1 VDTSPVGSP
10 QSSRSV
16 MVSPPET
23 RDETFKKQDRILSR
37 QIFRRVYEQG
47 HKFRAEY
54 FTAFVLPNSEK
65 RARVGITA
73 TRKTGNSVA
82 RNRSRRLVREVFRK
96 NKWRVPPA
104 IDIVINVKSSMAE
117 ARYDDI
123 EKDFV
128 HFLERNNFLVGKDG

>member
-1 VDTSPVGSP
+1 
-10 QSSRSV
+10 
-16 MVSPPET
+16 MVSPHEIP
-23 RDETFKKQDRILSR
+23 DETFKKQDRILNR

-65 RARVGITA
+65 RSRVGITA
-73 TRKTGNSVA
+73 TRKSGNAVE

-96 NKWRVPPA
+96 NKWRVPSA
-104 IDIVINVKSSMAE
+104 VDIVINVKSSMAE

-128 HFLERNNFLVGKDG
+128 RFLERNNFLERGESLERSK